1 MRQFQRAIII
11 GASSGMGEALATQLA
26 AQGAQ
31 VALVARREAELA
43 HIQAQLGAERCY
55 CYVHDVQERDKIP
68 TIFQQIAHDMGGVD
82 LVVYAAGI
90 MPDVGPDEY
99 NTVLDVEILSI
110 NLLGAIAWLNE
121 AAARFART
129 GNGTIIGISSVA
141 GDRGRRANP
150 AYATSKAA
158 LTTYLEA
165 LRNRLSVKGVTV
177 LTIKPGYVATPML
190 AGAKI
195 SKLFPVIPA
204 DRAARE
210 ILTAAAK
217 QQQVAYVPAVWRP
230 IMGLVRAIP
239 SRLFRRLNV

>member
-1 MRQFQRAIII
+1 MTQFQRAIII
-11 GASSGMGEALATQLA
+11 GASSGMGEALAAQLV
-26 AQGAQ
+26 AQGAY

-43 HIQAQLGAERCY
+43 RIQTQLGAEHCA
-55 CYVHDVQERDKIP
+55 CYVHDVQDREKIP
-68 TIFQQIAHDMGGVD
+68 AIFQQIAHDMGGVD
-82 LVVYAAGI
+82 LVIYAAGI
-90 MPDVGPDEY
+90 MPDVGKDEF
-99 NTVLDVEILSI
+99 NTALDVEILTI
-110 NLLGAIAWLNE
+110 NLLGAVAWLNE

-129 GNGTIIGISSVA
+129 GNGTILGISSVA

-177 LTIKPGYVATPML
+177 ITIKPGYVATPML

-210 ILTAAAK
+210 ILAAAAHK
-217 QQQVAYVPAVWRP
+217 QQVAYVPAVWRP
-230 IMGLVRAIP
+230 IMGMVRAIP
-239 SRLFRRLNV
+239 SRLFRRLNI

>member
-1 MRQFQRAIII
+1 MTQFQRAIII

-26 AQGAQ
+26 AQGMQ

-43 HIQAQLGAERCY
+43 HIQAQLGADRCY
-55 CYVHDVQERDKIP
+55 CYVHDVQERDKVP
-68 TIFQQIAHDMGGVD
+68 SIFQQIAHDMGGVD

-90 MPDVGPDEY
+90 LPDVGLDEY
-99 NTVLDVEILSI
+99 NTALDVEIMNI
-110 NLLGAIAWLNE
+110 NLLGAVAWLNE

-141 GDRGRRANP
+141 GDRGRRGNP
-150 AYATSKAA
+150 AYAASKAA

-177 LTIKPGYVATPML
+177 VTIKPGYVATPML

-210 ILTAAAK
+210 ILAAATRK
-217 QQQVAYVPAVWRP
+217 QQVAYVPAVWGP
-230 IMGLVRAIP
+230 IMGLIRAIP